1 MITIFSLN
9 PGIFSILTFIIFAR
23 INSKLYGM
31 HFIRG
36 DLSNSCYFQTIL
48 PRILKQKIWRDPRL
62 QPQLSWHCNESQ
74 FFFQIVTQ
82 LDTSKFRVHYAVKHI
97 KKLIKSLEEI
107 NPLKAQN
114 ILICQ
119 RSFAQ
124 LAGEQLFKQN

>member
-1 MITIFSLN
+1 MIMIFSLD
-9 PGIFSILTFIIFAR
+9 PGIFGVFTFIIFTR

-31 HFIRG
+31 HFIS
-36 DLSNSCYFQTIL
+36 DNLSNSCYFQTIL

-62 QPQLSWHCNESQ
+62 QAKFSWNCNESQ
-74 FFFQIVTQ
+74 FFFSNCNLARYIQIQRSSCCKT
-82 LDTSKFRVHYAVKHI
+82 H
-97 KKLIKSLEEI
+97 KKLIKCPAEL
-107 NPLKAQN
+107 NPLKVHN